1 MRNTSKGL
9 LDSISFLD
17 DCLLAWA
24 LGEATDAAAVMAAVG
39 IPAVDGLAAAGIP
52 AVDGLA
58 DVGAGDVGSRTLR
71 RRSLLERPRTNGPLI
86 NIKVFTSF

>member
-39 IPAVDGLAAAGIP
+39 IPAGDGLAA
-52 AVDGLA
+52 
-58 DVGAGDVGSRTLR
+58 VGAGDVGSRTLR
-71 RRSLLERPRTNGPLI
+71 RRSLLERPRTNGP
-86 NIKVFTSF
+86 